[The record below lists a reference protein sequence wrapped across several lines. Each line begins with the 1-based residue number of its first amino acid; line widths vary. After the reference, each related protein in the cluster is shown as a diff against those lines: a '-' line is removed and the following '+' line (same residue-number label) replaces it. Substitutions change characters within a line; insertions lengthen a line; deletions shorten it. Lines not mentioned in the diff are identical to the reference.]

1 MKDAM
6 RTTYSSKSF
15 VSPCHLWNH
24 SLSPDTGE
32 LSIFRTDTLKEMS
45 IRVPRTKEELLDIN
59 GIGK

>member
-1 MKDAM
+1 VKDAM
-6 RTTYSSKSF
+6 RTTYSSKLLLHL
-15 VSPCHLWNH
+15 HLWKH
-24 SLSPDTGE
+24 SLAPDTVE